1 MHELAIAHS
10 VVAIAE
16 RHAAGRRVT
25 RVELKVGHLRQAV
38 PSALT
43 FAFDLLVEETTL
55 EGAQLVI
62 EEVPAAGVCRDCGAE
77 TTLPMFPLQ
86 CGSCGGLDVEVTAGE
101 ELLVDSLELE
111 DKPENDDLRSD
122 GNGKPYR
129 RRSDALTTD
138 GGRTDG

>member
-1 MHELAIAHS
+1 MHELAIAES

-16 RHAAGRRVT
+16 RHAGGRRVT

-43 FAFDLLVEETTL
+43 FAFDLLIEETVL
-55 EGAQLVI
+55 EGARLII
-62 EEVPAAGVCRDCGAE
+62 EEVPAAGVCHNCGAE
-77 TTLPMFPLQ
+77 TTLPTFPLQ

-101 ELLVDSLELE
+101 ELLVESLELE
-111 DKPENDDLRSD
+111 DEHEQ
-122 GNGKPYR
+122 
-129 RRSDALTTD
+129 ALSIN